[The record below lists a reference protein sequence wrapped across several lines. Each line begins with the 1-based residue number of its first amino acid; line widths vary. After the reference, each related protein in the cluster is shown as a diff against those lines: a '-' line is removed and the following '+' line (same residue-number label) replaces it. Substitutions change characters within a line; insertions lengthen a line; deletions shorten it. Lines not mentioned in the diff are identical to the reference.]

1 MDCRLINQDTIKQ
14 VAALWDCCFEKK
26 DSSFYKWY
34 FQEYVL
40 KQNKIVGGF
49 DDQKLVTMVHLN
61 PYVLHLRGQ
70 NQKVKYLVGV
80 ATDPVAR
87 GQHKMGELLATTF
100 NLLRAAGHKVAIL
113 EPINAGIYQPYGF
126 AYTFNR
132 LKYALPLAELTVPY
146 VDYDLPLRQIKTSEA
161 EATLAPIY
169 AQAMEHYASY
179 IVRTTANWH
188 NLLQTAEDDG
198 CTTVVVSDGKA
209 EVGYLLYYVEG
220 ETVKVQ
226 EMLSLNQ
233 AVHCRLLGYLKALY
247 GSYKQLEWLSAPDD
261 LTYLYFREQQYSPR
275 VEPFM
280 MARIINAG
288 KILEELKAPAEFDG
302 TKLVLY
308 IKDEFMNMN
317 HLYTKVVFDA
327 KTGVE
332 LRDTLQDPD
341 ITMDITTFTQ
351 LYFGTYDAWHL
362 YRQGRILAP
371 EAKHLDMLS
380 TLFPKGNNFINEYF

>member
-1 MDCRLINQDTIKQ
+1 
-14 VAALWDCCFEKK
+14 
-26 DSSFYKWY
+26 
-34 FQEYVL
+34 
-40 KQNKIVGGF
+40 
-49 DDQKLVTMVHLN
+49 
-61 PYVLHLRGQ
+61 
-70 NQKVKYLVGV
+70 
-80 ATDPVAR
+80 
-87 GQHKMGELLATTF
+87 
-100 NLLRAAGHKVAIL
+100 
-113 EPINAGIYQPYGF
+113 
-126 AYTFNR
+126 
-132 LKYALPLAELTVPY
+132 
-146 VDYDLPLRQIKTSEA
+146 
-161 EATLAPIY
+161 
-169 AQAMEHYASY
+169 
-179 IVRTTANWH
+179 
-188 NLLQTAEDDG
+188 
-198 CTTVVVSDGKA
+198 
-209 EVGYLLYYVEG
+209 
-220 ETVKVQ
+220 
-226 EMLSLNQ
+226 
-233 AVHCRLLGYLKALY
+233 
-247 GSYKQLEWLSAPDD
+247 
-261 LTYLYFREQQYSPR
+261 
-275 VEPFM
+275 M